1 MNGFAGGQGDIGAG
15 ADVLFLREQEI
26 RRAQQLM
33 VLAWLD
39 LGRTI
44 APLLEEMELG
54 AAQYRALQMLALLPG
69 LTVGEL
75 QSVLGVAKQSLARTL
90 NELHARGLVASEP
103 GRQDRRQRFLSLTET
118 GQAMEARLFAA
129 QRELMV
135 GAYREAGSGAVRGFR
150 QVLRGML
157 SEPSR
162 DLLARNAEMR
172 TQAGPKQAA
181 QKQAGRRMRDG
192 R

>member
-1 MNGFAGGQGDIGAG
+1 MNGFGRGQSDIGAG

-26 RRAQQLM
+26 RGAQQLM

-90 NELHARGLVASEP
+90 NELHVRGLVASEP

-157 SEPSR
+157 SEHSR
-162 DLLARNAEMR
+162 DLLARNVEMR
-172 TQAGPKQAA
+172 AQVG
-181 QKQAGRRMRDG
+181 QKQVGRRMRDG